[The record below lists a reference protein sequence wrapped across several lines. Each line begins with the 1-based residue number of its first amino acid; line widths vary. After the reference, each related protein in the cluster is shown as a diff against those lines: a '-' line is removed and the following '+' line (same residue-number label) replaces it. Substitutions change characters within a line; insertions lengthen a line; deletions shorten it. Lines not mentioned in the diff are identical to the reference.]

1 MNHLE
6 NLTKLRNTL
15 KEKLAETND
24 MADYEGKYGSA
35 STSERLKDE
44 CKKLNESIDS
54 LEWVI
59 EQQSKIV
66 LLIEDYI
73 SRQKTVRGMLEKE
86 NSPED
91 AARLMT
97 KQGEYRF
104 AASEIEKLLR
114 P

>member
-6 NLTKLRNTL
+6 NLTKLRDTL
-15 KEKLAETND
+15 KEKLAETES
-24 MADYEGKYGSA
+24 MRDYEAKYGSA
-35 STSERLKDE
+35 GTAENLKDE
-44 CKKLNESIDS
+44 CKRLNESIDS

-59 EQQSKIV
+59 EQQSKIK

-73 SRQKTVRGMLEKE
+73 NRQKTVRGMLEKE

-104 AASEIEKLLR
+104 TASEIEKLLR